1 MADAWIEGRP
11 AAMDAAVAEA
21 AKLLAASRLPVVA
34 GLGTDVAGARAAVA
48 LAQRIGGVVDH
59 MHADAVL
66 RELDVVRTAGLMVTT
81 PSEAAL
87 RADTLLLVGPGLAT
101 AWPEIGRA
109 LLGRAPD
116 RRWLAGR
123 RRVYWVCPGVPAPS
137 LGPEAVSIERVGT
150 DPTEL
155 KAILGA
161 LRARIA
167 GRACGRTALSP
178 RALEDLAAAL
188 TAARF
193 GVAVWAN
200 AALDAL
206 AIEMLGGIINDL
218 NATTRFCGLPLG
230 PSDNAQGV
238 LQVCGWMSGFPMRTS
253 FARGVAEHDPW
264 RFDARRLID
273 SGESDCV
280 LWISAYRAA
289 KPDWERDVPMI
300 ALTVPDAGFRGP
312 PRVWITVGQP
322 GVDHDGIE
330 SSLARGALCAV
341 TATRKS
347 PAMSVAQA
355 IARITSA
362 LGSGEPAAQR
372 AAAC

>member
-1 MADAWIEGRP
+1 MANAWIEGRP
-11 AAMDAAVAEA
+11 AAIEAAVAEA

-48 LAQRIGGVVDH
+48 LAERIGGVVDH
-59 MHADAVL
+59 MHSGAVL
-66 RELDVVRTAGLMVTT
+66 RELDVIRTAGLMVTT

-101 AWPEIGRA
+101 AWPEIGRE

-116 RRWLAGR
+116 PRWVAGR
-123 RRVYWVCPGVPAPS
+123 RRVYWVCPGAPS
-137 LGPEAVSIERVGT
+137 LSAQAVSIERVGT
-150 DPTEL
+150 DPTHL

-167 GRACGRTALSP
+167 RRPCGRTALSP
-178 RALEDLAAAL
+178 QALEDLAAAL
-188 TAARF
+188 AAARF

-218 NATTRFCGLPLG
+218 NTTTRFCGLPLG
-230 PSDNAQGV
+230 PSDNALGV

-273 SGESDCV
+273 TGESDCV

-289 KPDWERDVPMI
+289 KPDWERDVPVI
-300 ALTVPDAGFRGP
+300 ALTVPEAGFRRP
-312 PRVWITVGQP
+312 PRVWITVGRP

-330 SSLARGALCAV
+330 RSLARSALCAV
-341 TATRKS
+341 AATRKS

-355 IARITSA
+355 IVRITSA
-362 LGSGEPAAQR
+362 LGSGE
-372 AAAC
+372 AAAPRIVSC